1 LAQWTS
7 TVLDEQNPRTDVR
20 DRKTQEYTS
29 TDPHRD
35 KHTPETRRFVIK
47 DIIVGEITATPVAG
61 NRVQQAIGTTTQAT
75 EGHTQ
80 VETNRDSK
88 ITVSETPVDLIII
101 TRDLTIT
108 IEDFNQTLITITN
121 ATGTTAHRERGPQ
134 YKTITHIVTD
144 QHPLTSNQPQEILCA
159 ITATREGIS
168 LENVERIWLVS
179 TTHHV
184 AIS

>member
-1 LAQWTS
+1 MAQWTT

-20 DRKTQEYTS
+20 DKTTQEYTS

-35 KHTPETRRFVIK
+35 RQTPETRKIEIQ

-75 EGHTQ
+75 DGHTRE
-80 VETNRDSK
+80 ETNRDIK
-88 ITVSETPVDLIII
+88 ITASETPADLIII

-108 IEDFNQTLITITN
+108 IEDFAQTLITVTN
-121 ATGTTAHRERGPQ
+121 ATGTTAHHERGPQ
-134 YKTITHIVTD
+134 YKTITHIVID

-159 ITATREGIS
+159 ITAIKEGIS
-168 LENVERIWLVS
+168 LENVGRIWLVS
-179 TTHHV
+179 TTRHV